1 MDVHVM
7 DATPY
12 TDYRCDRCGQPCRI
26 FTTPE
31 LPQKNRCGVPG
42 CNGSLREIELEMD
55 DR

>member
-1 MDVHVM
+1 M

-26 FTTPE
+26 PDTVELARKSRCSVPE
-31 LPQKNRCGVPG
+31 CG
-42 CNGSLREIELEMD
+42 GSLREIELEMD